1 MAAFMEHGK
10 GLTFSAM
17 EAEYNVRAR
26 RPDYLTH
33 MVPDWERRSAA
44 FRDAA
49 RCRIDVAYGAHED
62 ERLDFFPA
70 QNSENRPCLIYF
82 HGGYWQRG
90 DKSVHTFLAE
100 PFVKNGVSFISV
112 NYSLCPSVR
121 ISRITQQARQAA
133 AWVFLNSAQLNV
145 APDKIYVTGHSAG
158 GHLVAML
165 MATDW
170 LAFGRDLP
178 QDLIKGGIP
187 ISGLY
192 DLEPLRFTSIN
203 DGLRLTKEEV
213 LAESPINH
221 PPLTDALQLI
231 ACGACE
237 TSEFHRQS
245 DLYARAVSRAG
256 RPIERYSVPGCDHFT
271 ELNELATESSDFF
284 GKALHLIT
292 SK

>member
-1 MAAFMEHGK
+1 
-10 GLTFSAM
+10 M

-49 RCRIDVAYGAHED
+49 RCKIDIAYGTHAD
-62 ERLDFFPA
+62 ERLDYFPA
-70 QNSENRPCLIYF
+70 EESANRSCLIYF

-112 NYSLCPSVR
+112 NYSLCPNVR
-121 ISRITQQARQAA
+121 ISRITQQARQAV
-133 AWVFLNSAQLNV
+133 AWVFLNAAQLNL
-145 APDKIYVTGHSAG
+145 APDKLYVTGHSAG

-170 LAFGRDLP
+170 PALGGGLP
-178 QDLIKGGIP
+178 RDLIKGGIP

-192 DLEPLRFTSIN
+192 DLGPLRLTSIN
-203 DGLRLTKEEV
+203 DGLRLTDEEV
-213 LAESPINH
+213 RTQSPLNH
-221 PPLTDALQLI
+221 PPRTDAPQLI
-231 ACGACE
+231 VCGGCE

-245 DLYARAVSRAG
+245 DLYARAVSRPG

-284 GKALHLIT
+284 GKAIHLINPR
-292 SK
+292 